1 MCLIWRH
8 ASHNG
13 EAPRRIEAMSTQHT
27 YEEIAEDFR
36 LWGEYMDPNAEMTEE
51 EFQALSTDE
60 KVAMQVEAFG
70 MEGEQ

>member
-1 MCLIWRH
+1 
-8 ASHNG
+8 
-13 EAPRRIEAMSTQHT
+13 MSTQHT

>member
-1 MCLIWRH
+1 
-8 ASHNG
+8 
-13 EAPRRIEAMSTQHT
+13 MSTQHT

-36 LWGEYMDPNAEMTEE
+36 LWGEYMDPSAEMTEE